1 MDKVQ
6 QLAAS
11 NRALEKQLEQL
22 KGSMASN
29 VSDDLTSHATEING
43 VQVLV
48 ANLENFNTK
57 SLRDMVDQL
66 KNKLGTAVIVL
77 VSANEEQ
84 GKVNLVV
91 GVSKDLTKKVK
102 AGELANMVAKQVGG
116 KGGGRADMAMAGG
129 SDASAVPAALDSVKP
144 WLEGKL

>member
-1 MDKVQ
+1 
-6 QLAAS
+6 
-11 NRALEKQLEQL
+11 
-22 KGSMASN
+22 
-29 VSDDLTSHATEING
+29 
-43 VQVLV
+43 VLV

-129 SDASAVPAALDSVKP
+129 NDASAVPAALDSVKP